1 MANTVLKVIV
11 AASMV
16 FSIGMYVGGKIATD
30 GIQKQAVVE
39 GAGEYIIV
47 SNDDHKQFRW
57 IKPNCGP
64 H

>member
-1 MANTVLKVIV
+1 
-11 AASMV
+11 V
-16 FSIGMYVGGKIATD
+16 FSIGIYVGGKIATD